1 MFRFQSGYATV
12 SYGKITEYII
22 VTIIGYDTSFCSFDN
37 KCKCTYRL
45 QIIYPIKRTII
56 PKCLL
61 TCVCVL
67 KP

>member
-1 MFRFQSGYATV
+1 MFQFQSGYATV

-22 VTIIGYDTSFCSFDN
+22 MTITSYDISFYSFDN
-37 KCKCTYRL
+37 KCKYTYRL

-61 TCVCVL
+61 TCACVL
-67 KP
+67 NP